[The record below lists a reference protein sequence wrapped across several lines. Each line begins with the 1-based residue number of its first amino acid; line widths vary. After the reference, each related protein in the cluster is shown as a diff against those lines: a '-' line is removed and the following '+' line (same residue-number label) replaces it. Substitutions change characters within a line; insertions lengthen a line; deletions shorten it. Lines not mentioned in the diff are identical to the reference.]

1 MISALQLQERRL
13 DELLR
18 RQLGAEILAAID
30 DPQITE
36 IIVNEDGRVWFESR
50 GKGMHEAGLQLT
62 ASQVESFI
70 GTVAASLGAVANA
83 SSPIVEGELLI
94 DGVRFEGLLPPVARK
109 PCCVM
114 RKPAQVLYTLDDYVR
129 DEIVTQAQADLLR
142 NAIDRR
148 LNVVIAGG
156 TGSGKT
162 TLAGAMINEMVE
174 RSDSNERYVIIEDTL
189 EIQCRAQNL
198 VQLHTAESVDMA
210 RLVRTTMRL
219 RPDRIII
226 GEVRGAEALA
236 LLKAWNT
243 GHPGGVTT
251 IHANGAKAALTRLSS
266 LVQEA
271 GVPPQRE
278 LIAESINLLAFIA
291 RTPAGRRLKELV
303 CVEGYNFRDGFR
315 LLRMETNR

>member
-1 MISALQLQERRL
+1 MISAQQLQERRL

-18 RQLGAEILAAID
+18 RQLGPRILAAIGD
-30 DPQITE
+30 RQITE
-36 IIVNEDGRVWFESR
+36 IIINEDGRVWFESY
-50 GKGMHEAGLQLT
+50 GKGMHEAGLSL
-62 ASQVESFI
+62 AVSQIESLI
-70 GTVAASLGAVANA
+70 GTVAASLGSVANA
-83 SSPIVEGELLI
+83 GNPIVEGELLI
-94 DGVRFEGLLPPVARK
+94 GGIRFEGLLPPVARK

-129 DEIVTQAQADLLR
+129 DEVLTKVHAEVLR
-142 NAIDRR
+142 TAIDERR
-148 LNVVIAGG
+148 NIVIAGG

-162 TLAGAMINEMVE
+162 TLAGALINEMVA
-174 RSDSNERYVIIEDTL
+174 RSDPNERYVIIEDTL
-189 EIQCRAQNL
+189 EIQCSARNL
-198 VQLHTAESVDMA
+198 VQLHTAENADMT

-251 IHANGAKAALTRLSS
+251 IHANSAEAAITRLSS

-271 GVPPQRE
+271 GVPPQPE
-278 LIAESINLLAFIA
+278 LIAETINLAAFIV
-291 RTPAGRRLKELV
+291 RTPSGRRVRKLLRLL
-303 CVEGYNFRDGFR
+303 GYNAQTGFAFKS
-315 LLRMETNR
+315 EE